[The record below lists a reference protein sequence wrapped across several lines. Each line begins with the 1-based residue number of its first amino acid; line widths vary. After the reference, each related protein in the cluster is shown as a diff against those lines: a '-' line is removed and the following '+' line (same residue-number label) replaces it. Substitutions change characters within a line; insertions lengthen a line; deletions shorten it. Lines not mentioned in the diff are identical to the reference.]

1 MNSELDRTVLE
12 TMVTNRYPM
21 AILNIVSSSLSDKN
35 GNSSKRVTVI
45 IGKVASLQ
53 VGLVSLV
60 P

>member
-12 TMVTNRYPM
+12 TMVTKRYPV
-21 AILNIVSSSLSDKN
+21 AILIIVSSSLSDKN
-35 GNSSKRVTVI
+35 ENSSKRVTVI
-45 IGKVASLQ
+45 IAKVASLQ

>member
-12 TMVTNRYPM
+12 TMVTKRYPM
-21 AILNIVSSSLSDKN
+21 AIFNIVSSSLSDKN
-35 GNSSKRVTVI
+35 ENSSKRVTVI
-45 IGKVASLQ
+45 IAKVASLQ

>member
-12 TMVTNRYPM
+12 TMVTKRYPM

-35 GNSSKRVTVI
+35 ENSSKRVTVI
-45 IGKVASLQ
+45 IAKVASLQ

>member
-1 MNSELDRTVLE
+1 MLE
-12 TMVTNRYPM
+12 TMVTKRYAM

-35 GNSSKRVTVI
+35 ENSSKRVTVI

>member
-12 TMVTNRYPM
+12 TMVTKWYPM
-21 AILNIVSSSLSDKN
+21 AIFNIVSSSLSDRN
-35 GNSSKRVTVI
+35 ENSSKRVTVI
-45 IGKVASLQ
+45 IAKVASLQ